1 MGQSTA
7 LTQFFGLTI
16 RRATFATF
24 DGLFD
29 MSPDRDPLDLQAEFR
44 ELVGQSLMTPH
55 PQIDRDPPLPQI
67 GHEIERIM
75 SSVAR
80 LTSSSIQ
87 GLENLTSELH
97 DLQTFLQTEVA
108 RVQSEVDNAM
118 AGIKIIME
126 AIAPLR
132 GLQTSG
138 TAGRIIRSG
147 PAANIGAPSHQAP
160 ALTPSAETLKPKPE

>member
-1 MGQSTA
+1 MDFSSSVESA
-7 LTQFFGLTI
+7 EK
-16 RRATFATF
+16 
-24 DGLFD
+24 
-29 MSPDRDPLDLQAEFR
+29 SPDVDLREEFGK
-44 ELVGQSLMTPH
+44 LVGPRIMTPG
-55 PQIDRDPPLPQI
+55 PQIERAHD
-67 GHEIERIM
+67 IERIM

-80 LTSSSIQ
+80 LTSSSIE

-97 DLQTFLQTEVA
+97 DLQKFLKTEVA

-132 GLQTSG
+132 SLQTSG

-147 PAANIGAPSHQAP
+147 PAANIGAFSHQAP
-160 ALTPSAETLKPKPE
+160 ALTTSAETLKPKPE

>member
-1 MGQSTA
+1 M
-7 LTQFFGLTI
+7 
-16 RRATFATF
+16 
-24 DGLFD
+24 D
-29 MSPDRDPLDLQAEFR
+29 LDLR
-44 ELVGQSLMTPH
+44 ERAH
-55 PQIDRDPPLPQI
+55 D
-67 GHEIERIM
+67 IERIM

-80 LTSSSIQ
+80 LTSSSIE

-97 DLQTFLQTEVA
+97 EMQKFMKTEVA

-132 GLQTSG
+132 SLQTSG

-147 PAANIGAPSHQAP
+147 PAANISAPSHQAP
-160 ALTPSAETLKPKPE
+160 PLTTSAETLKPKPE

>member
-1 MGQSTA
+1 M
-7 LTQFFGLTI
+7 
-16 RRATFATF
+16 
-24 DGLFD
+24 D
-29 MSPDRDPLDLQAEFR
+29 LDLR
-44 ELVGQSLMTPH
+44 ERAH
-55 PQIDRDPPLPQI
+55 D
-67 GHEIERIM
+67 IERIM

-80 LTSSSIQ
+80 LTSSSIE

-97 DLQTFLQTEVA
+97 ELQKFMKREVA

-132 GLQTSG
+132 SL
-138 TAGRIIRSG
+138 RSG
-147 PAANIGAPSHQAP
+147 PAANISAPWHQAP